1 MGDKEEHEK
10 IKQTNSSNMTPSTTT
25 SKSKLE
31 MENMTMSTPT
41 LTTNNAVE
49 TTPYVLTSTAIDV
62 KRTEVEDN
70 NLQTIG
76 NPKPIEPTVVSK
88 PITTP
93 IHKNMSSSSSSSSSS
108 SAVKS
113 NKSTIPEDVVI
124 KASSCFC

>member
-1 MGDKEEHEK
+1 VGDKVEHEK
-10 IKQTNSSNMTPSTTT
+10 IKQMISSNMTPSTTK

-31 MENMTMSTPT
+31 MENMIMSTPT

-49 TTPYVLTSTAIDV
+49 TTPSVLTSSSPI
-62 KRTEVEDN
+62 RTEVDDTN

-76 NPKPIEPTVVSK
+76 SPKPIEPTVVSI

-93 IHKNMSSSSSSSSSS
+93 IHKNMPSSSSS

-113 NKSTIPEDVVI
+113 TLAEDVLV
-124 KASSCFC
+124 KKSSCFC

>member
-31 MENMTMSTPT
+31 MENMIMSTPT

-49 TTPYVLTSTAIDV
+49 TTPSVLTSTDIDL
-62 KRTEVEDN
+62 KRTEVEDTN

-76 NPKPIEPTVVSK
+76 SPKPIEPTVVSK
-88 PITTP
+88 PMTTP
-93 IHKNMSSSSSSSSSS
+93 IHKNMSSSSSSSS

>member
-1 MGDKEEHEK
+1 VGDKEENEK
-10 IKQTNSSNMTPSTTT
+10 NKQTNSSNMTPSTTT

-31 MENMTMSTPT
+31 MENMIMSTPT

-49 TTPYVLTSTAIDV
+49 TTPSVLTSSSPI
-62 KRTEVEDN
+62 RTEVDDTN

-76 NPKPIEPTVVSK
+76 SPKPIEPTVVSI

-93 IHKNMSSSSSSSSSS
+93 IHKNMPSSSSS

-113 NKSTIPEDVVI
+113 TLAEDVLV
-124 KASSCFC
+124 KKSSCFC

>member
-1 MGDKEEHEK
+1 VGDKEENEK
-10 IKQTNSSNMTPSTTT
+10 NKQTNSSNMTPSTTI

-31 MENMTMSTPT
+31 MENMIMSTPT

-49 TTPYVLTSTAIDV
+49 TTPSVLTSSPINLA
-62 KRTEVEDN
+62 RTEVDDTN

-76 NPKPIEPTVVSK
+76 SPIPIEPTVVSI

-93 IHKNMSSSSSSSSSS
+93 IHKNMPSSSSS

-113 NKSTIPEDVVI
+113 TLAEDVLV
-124 KASSCFC
+124 KKSSCFC

>member
-1 MGDKEEHEK
+1 MGDKVEHEK
-10 IKQTNSSNMTPSTTT
+10 IKQMISSNMTPSTTK

-31 MENMTMSTPT
+31 MENMIMSTPT

-49 TTPYVLTSTAIDV
+49 TTPSVLTSSSPI
-62 KRTEVEDN
+62 RTEVDDTN

-76 NPKPIEPTVVSK
+76 SPKPIEPTVVSI

-93 IHKNMSSSSSSSSSS
+93 IHKNMPSSSSS

-113 NKSTIPEDVVI
+113 TLAEDVLV
-124 KASSCFC
+124 KKSSCFC